1 MKQTTARRQRAETPR
16 PDDTPTIGRL
26 GRLAPLAGAGFAVL
40 TAAGFFVIGPNPD
53 SAAPVPKITS
63 FYAAHH
69 GQLYLGGVL
78 LAYAAILFTVFGA
91 AIWDRTRRTERHPAA
106 AGVALVGTAVAT
118 ASQLATA
125 TIYFT
130 LGDIGNKPTTT
141 PGALQALHILG
152 SELSLATAGGVALL
166 LLAVAL
172 AGITARVFPRWLAWP
187 ALIIGILQ
195 LVIPV
200 SFTAFLLF
208 LPWALAAALIMTTHP
223 TRGTPAQAPQDPAG
237 MLPSHAAANS

>member
-1 MKQTTARRQRAETPR
+1 MA
-16 PDDTPTIGRL
+16 RL

-40 TAAGFFVIGPNPD
+40 TAAGFFVIGSNPD
-53 SAAPVPKITS
+53 PGTPTPEITS

-69 GQLYLGGVL
+69 GQLYLGGIV
-78 LAYAAILFTVFGA
+78 LAYAALLFAVFGA
-91 AIWDRTRRTERHPAA
+91 AIWDRTRRTGRHPVA
-106 AGVALVGTAVAT
+106 AGVALVGTAAAT

-125 TIYFT
+125 TTYFT
-130 LGDIGNKPTTT
+130 LGDIGNKPATT
-141 PGALQALHILG
+141 PGALQALHIIG

-195 LVIPV
+195 LVVPV

-208 LPWALAAALIMTTHP
+208 LPWALAAATIMTTY
-223 TRGTPAQAPQDPAG
+223 PAHGAPAEAPQDPAD
-237 MLPSHAAANS
+237 MLTSHAAANS